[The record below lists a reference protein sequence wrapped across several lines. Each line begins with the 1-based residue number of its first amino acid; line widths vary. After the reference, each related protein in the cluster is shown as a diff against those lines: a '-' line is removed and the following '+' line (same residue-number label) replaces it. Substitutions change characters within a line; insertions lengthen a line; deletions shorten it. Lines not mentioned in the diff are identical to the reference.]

1 MSFEYRPTE
10 TKITLYSDAQPNL
23 TFPLVAADQTLQS
36 ITIPSDL
43 QGNIKHAF
51 LHITAG
57 WIYSD
62 AAGADL
68 DGVQYAQIS
77 VSGGA
82 LHNAIKFLDNG
93 IYVPSAVNWTA
104 PFDFYGSIDIA
115 AHINKGDT
123 VDIQITN
130 AHAASGFL
138 RLYNVTAIL
147 DLYMG
152 D

>member
-1 MSFEYRPTE
+1 MEYRPTE
-10 TKITLYSDAQPNL
+10 TKISLFSDAQANL
-23 TFPLVAADQTLQS
+23 TFPTTAADQTLQS

-43 QGNIKHAF
+43 RGKIRHAF
-51 LHITAG
+51 LRITAG
-57 WIYSD
+57 WVYSD

-68 DGVQYAQIS
+68 DGDQYAQIS
-77 VSGGA
+77 VSGGTK
-82 LHNAIKFLDNG
+82 HNALKFLDNG
-93 IYVPSAVNWTA
+93 LYVPSAVNWTA

-123 VDIQITN
+123 VDIQVTD
-130 AHAASGFL
+130 AHAATGFL

-152 D
+152 